1 MRFPNRTVVDCVNNS
16 KFYHNRKGHP
26 KFVDNLKNTL
36 KQKATN
42 LRIHSLVS
50 TSEAGSGHPT
60 TCLSAADIVSA
71 LFFHAMH
78 YDCDNAQN
86 PNNDRFVLSKGHA
99 APLLYAAY
107 AEAGIIPIDDLLTLR
122 QIDSILE
129 GHPTPRFDW
138 TEVATGSLGQG
149 LSLGL
154 GMALNGK
161 YLDKSDYRVYV
172 LLGDGEIAEGS
183 VWEAAALASYYKL
196 NNLIGI
202 IDVNA
207 LGQSQRTMYA
217 FDIDT
222 YCQRFDAFGW
232 QSIGIDGH
240 NYDEILPALDKAKT
254 STDKPTMI
262 IAKTFKGQ
270 GVSFLANEDNWHGK
284 AVPKGEELEKALAEL
299 GPLNTDIPLQI
310 EPPKP
315 IKTQTPIIKESVPPE
330 YAPDEEVATRGGYG
344 TGLAKLGDA
353 NPNVVALDGD
363 TKNSTYAEQFMKRYP
378 DRFFEMFIAEQNLVG
393 AGIGLAKRGKIPF
406 VSTFAAFLS
415 RAYDHIRMSAI
426 SQANIK
432 YAGSH
437 CGVSIGEDGPSQ
449 MGLED
454 LAMFRAIPG
463 AVVLYPSD
471 AVSAERLVA
480 EAAAHEGIVYLR
492 TSRPKT
498 AILYDANDSFPIGGS
513 KVVKK
518 SDRDKVTVVAA
529 GITLHEALKAHET
542 LSTEGISIRII
553 DVYSIKPIDAKTLI
567 SAAADTNNT
576 LITVEDHYPEG
587 GLGDAVLDAVA
598 TAGICVHKLA
608 VTGIPRSGK
617 PEELLELHGINA
629 NAIIQKVKDVV

>member
-1 MRFPNRTVVDCVNNS
+1 MET
-16 KFYHNRKGHP
+16 
-26 KFVDNLKNTL
+26 LKNFL

-42 LRIHSLVS
+42 LRIHSIIS

-71 LFFHAMH
+71 LFFHAMR
-78 YDCDNAQN
+78 YDRSEAQH
-86 PNNDRFVLSKGHA
+86 PNNDRFILSKGHA

-107 AEAGIIPIDDLLTLR
+107 AEAGIIPTEKLRTLR

-129 GHPTPRFDW
+129 GHPTPRFEW

-161 YLDKSDYRVYV
+161 YLDESDYRVYV
-172 LLGDGEIAEGS
+172 LLGDGETAEGG
-183 VWEAAALASYYKL
+183 VWEAAALASHYQL

-217 FDIDT
+217 FDVDT
-222 YCQRFDAFGW
+222 YCRRFEAFGW
-232 QSIGIDGH
+232 QTIGIDGH
-240 NYDEILPALDKAKT
+240 NFDEILPALAQAKA

-262 IAKTFKGQ
+262 VAKTFKGK
-270 GVSFLANEDNWHGK
+270 GVSFLEDADNWHGK
-284 AVPKGEELEKALAEL
+284 AVAKGEELDKALAEL
-299 GPLNTDIPLQI
+299 GPLHLDVPIQI
-310 EPPKP
+310 ESPPP
-315 IKTQTPIIKESVPPE
+315 IDKRVDQAVATECEPPD
-330 YAPDEEVATRGGYG
+330 YPAGEEVATRGGYG
-344 TGLAKLGDA
+344 IGLAKLGSV

-363 TKNSTYAEQFMKRYP
+363 TKNSTYAEQFMTLHPNRY
-378 DRFFEMFIAEQNLVG
+378 FEMFIAEQNLVG
-393 AGIGLAKRGKIPF
+393 AGIGLAKRRKIPF

-415 RAYDHIRMSAI
+415 RAYDQIRMSAI

-454 LAMFRAIPG
+454 IAMFRAIPE

-498 AILYDANDSFPIGGS
+498 AILYDADEGFPIGGS
-513 KVVKK
+513 KVIRQ
-518 SDRDKVTVVAA
+518 SDADKVTVVAA
-529 GITLHEALKAHET
+529 GVTLHEALKAHET
-542 LSTEGISIRII
+542 LAAEGIAIRVI
-553 DVYSIKPIDAKTLI
+553 DLYSIKPIDTEALK
-567 SAAADTNNT
+567 AAAVQTNNT

-598 TAGICVHKLA
+598 TEGVYVHKLA
-608 VTGIPRSGK
+608 VTGVPRSGK
-617 PEELLELHGINA
+617 PEELLEHHGISA
-629 NAIIQKVKDVV
+629 NSIVQKIKDIIAR

>member
-1 MRFPNRTVVDCVNNS
+1 
-16 KFYHNRKGHP
+16 
-26 KFVDNLKNTL
+26 
-36 KQKATN
+36 
-42 LRIHSLVS
+42 
-50 TSEAGSGHPT
+50 
-60 TCLSAADIVSA
+60 
-71 LFFHAMH
+71 
-78 YDCDNAQN
+78 
-86 PNNDRFVLSKGHA
+86 
-99 APLLYAAY
+99 
-107 AEAGIIPIDDLLTLR
+107 
-122 QIDSILE
+122 
-129 GHPTPRFDW
+129 
-138 TEVATGSLGQG
+138 
-149 LSLGL
+149 
-154 GMALNGK
+154 
-161 YLDKSDYRVYV
+161 
-172 LLGDGEIAEGS
+172 
-183 VWEAAALASYYKL
+183 
-196 NNLIGI
+196 
-202 IDVNA
+202 
-207 LGQSQRTMYA
+207 
-217 FDIDT
+217 
-222 YCQRFDAFGW
+222 
-232 QSIGIDGH
+232 
-240 NYDEILPALDKAKT
+240 
-254 STDKPTMI
+254 
-262 IAKTFKGQ
+262 
-270 GVSFLANEDNWHGK
+270 
-284 AVPKGEELEKALAEL
+284 
-299 GPLNTDIPLQI
+299 
-310 EPPKP
+310 
-315 IKTQTPIIKESVPPE
+315 
-330 YAPDEEVATRGGYG
+330 
-344 TGLAKLGDA
+344 
-353 NPNVVALDGD
+353 
-363 TKNSTYAEQFMKRYP
+363 MKRYP

-415 RAYDHIRMSAI
+415 LAYDHIRMSAI

-498 AILYDANDSFPIGGS
+498 SILYDANDSFPIGGS

-518 SDRDKVTVVAA
+518 SDQDKVTVVAA

-598 TAGICVHKLA
+598 TEGICVHKLA

-617 PEELLELHGINA
+617 PEELLELHRISA
-629 NAIIQKVKDVV
+629 NAIIQKVRDVI

>member
-1 MRFPNRTVVDCVNNS
+1 MDT
-16 KFYHNRKGHP
+16 
-26 KFVDNLKNTL
+26 LKNL
-36 KQKATN
+36 LEQKATN
-42 LRIHSLVS
+42 LRIHSIIS

-71 LFFHAMH
+71 LFFRAMR
-78 YDCDNAQN
+78 YDCADAQN
-86 PNNDRFVLSKGHA
+86 PNNDRFILSKGHA

-107 AEAGIIPIDDLLTLR
+107 AEAGIIPVDDLMTLR

-129 GHPTPRFDW
+129 GHPTPRFEW

-172 LLGDGEIAEGS
+172 LLGDGETAEGG
-183 VWEAAALASYYKL
+183 VWEAAALASHYQL
-196 NNLIGI
+196 DNLIGI
-202 IDVNA
+202 VDVNA

-222 YCQRFDAFGW
+222 YCKRFEAFGW
-232 QSIGIDGH
+232 QTIGIDGH
-240 NYDEILPALDKAKT
+240 DFDEILPALEKAKA

-262 IAKTFKGQ
+262 VAKTFKGK
-270 GVSFLANEDNWHGK
+270 GVSFLENEDNWHGK
-284 AVPKGEELEKALAEL
+284 PVPKGEELDKALAEL
-299 GPLNTDIPLQI
+299 GPLQTDIPLQI
-310 EPPKP
+310 ESPNPIDRQTAASTECEPPNYP
-315 IKTQTPIIKESVPPE
+315 S
-330 YAPDEEVATRGGYG
+330 DEEVATRGGYG
-344 TGLAKLGDA
+344 TGLAKLGTA

-363 TKNSTYAEQFMKRYP
+363 TKNSTYAEQFMELHP
-378 DRFFEMFIAEQNLVG
+378 NRFFEMFIAEQNLVG

-415 RAYDHIRMSAI
+415 RAYDQIRMSAI

-454 LAMFRAIPG
+454 IAMFRAIPES
-463 AVVLYPSD
+463 VVLYPSD
-471 AVSAERLVA
+471 AVAAERLVA
-480 EAAAHEGIVYLR
+480 EAAAHEGIVYIR

-498 AILYDANDSFPIGGS
+498 PILYSADESFSIGGC
-513 KVVKK
+513 KIVKQ
-518 SDRDKVTVVAA
+518 SSEDKVTVVTA
-529 GITLHEALKAHET
+529 GITLHETLKAHEE
-542 LSTEGISIRII
+542 LAVEGIAIRII
-553 DVYSIKPIDAKTLI
+553 DLYCIKPIDTETLL
-567 SAAADTNNT
+567 AAASETNNT

-598 TAGICVHKLA
+598 TNGVHVHKLA

-617 PEELLELHGINA
+617 PDELLEHHGISA
-629 NAIIQKVKDVV
+629 NAIVQKVKEVV

>member
-1 MRFPNRTVVDCVNNS
+1 MET
-16 KFYHNRKGHP
+16 
-26 KFVDNLKNTL
+26 LKNFL

-42 LRIHSLVS
+42 LRIHSIIS

-71 LFFHAMH
+71 LFFHAMR
-78 YDCDNAQN
+78 YDCSDAQN
-86 PNNDRFVLSKGHA
+86 PNNDRFILSKGHA

-107 AEAGIIPIDDLLTLR
+107 AEAGIIPTEQLPTLR

-129 GHPTPRFDW
+129 GHPTPRFEW

-161 YLDKSDYRVYV
+161 YLDASDYRVYV
-172 LLGDGEIAEGS
+172 LLGDGETAEGA
-183 VWEAAALASYYKL
+183 VWEAAALASHYQL

-202 IDVNA
+202 VDVNA

-217 FDIDT
+217 FDVDT
-222 YCQRFDAFGW
+222 YCKRFEAFGW
-232 QSIGIDGH
+232 QTIGIDGH
-240 NYDEILPALDKAKT
+240 NFDEILSALAQAKT
-254 STDKPTMI
+254 STNKPTMI
-262 IAKTFKGQ
+262 VAKTFKGK
-270 GVSFLANEDNWHGK
+270 GVSFLENADNWHGK
-284 AVPKGEELEKALAEL
+284 AVAKGEELDKALAEL
-299 GPLNTDIPLQI
+299 GPLNVGDPVQI
-310 EPPKP
+310 ESPQPAGEHAERAAPTECEPPDYP
-315 IKTQTPIIKESVPPE
+315 S
-330 YAPDEEVATRGGYG
+330 DEDVATRSGYG
-344 TGLAKLGDA
+344 IGLAKLGGV

-363 TKNSTYAEQFMKRYP
+363 TKNSTYAEQFMERYP
-378 DRFFEMFIAEQNLVG
+378 NRYFEMFIAEQNLVG

-415 RAYDHIRMSAI
+415 RAYDQIRMSAI

-454 LAMFRAIPG
+454 IAMFRAIPE
-463 AVVLYPSD
+463 AVVFYPSD

-498 AILYDANDSFPIGGS
+498 PILYDADESFHIGGS
-513 KVVKK
+513 KVVQQ
-518 SDRDKVTVVAA
+518 SNEDSVTVVAA
-529 GITLHEALKAHET
+529 GVTVHEALEAHST
-542 LSTEGISIRII
+542 LAAEGIAIRVI
-553 DVYSIKPIDAKTLI
+553 DLYSIKPVD
-567 SAAADTNNT
+567 AAALKAAAAETNNT

-598 TAGICVHKLA
+598 TADVYVHKLA
-608 VTGIPRSGK
+608 VTRMPRSGK
-617 PEELLELHGINA
+617 PEELLEHHGISA
-629 NAIIQKVKDVV
+629 NAIVQKVKDIIAQ

>member
-1 MRFPNRTVVDCVNNS
+1 MD
-16 KFYHNRKGHP
+16 
-26 KFVDNLKNTL
+26 TL
-36 KQKATN
+36 KKLLEQKATN
-42 LRIHSLVS
+42 LRIHSITS

-71 LFFHAMH
+71 LFFHAMR
-78 YDCDNAQN
+78 YDCTDAQN
-86 PNNDRFVLSKGHA
+86 PNNDRFILSKGHA

-107 AEAGIIPIDDLLTLR
+107 AEAGIISVDDLATLR

-129 GHPTPRFDW
+129 GHPTPRFEW

-172 LLGDGEIAEGS
+172 LLGDGETAEGG
-183 VWEAAALASYYKL
+183 VWEAAALASHYKL

-202 IDVNA
+202 VDVNA

-222 YCQRFDAFGW
+222 YCQRFEAFGW
-232 QSIGIDGH
+232 QTMGIDGH
-240 NYDEILPALDKAKT
+240 DFDEILPALEKAKA
-254 STDKPTMI
+254 STEKPTMI
-262 IAKTFKGQ
+262 VAKTYKGK
-270 GVSFLANEDNWHGK
+270 GVSFLENEDNWHGK
-284 AVPKGEELEKALAEL
+284 AVEKGEQLDKALVEL
-299 GPLNTDIPLQI
+299 GPLHTNIPIQI
-310 EPPKP
+310 
-315 IKTQTPIIKESVPPE
+315 QTPNPIDNQASTVTACEPPE
-330 YAPDEEVATRGGYG
+330 YVSDEEVATRGGYG
-344 TGLAKLGDA
+344 IGLAKLGKA

-363 TKNSTYAEQFMKRYP
+363 TKNSTYSEQFMESYP

-393 AGIGLAKRGKIPF
+393 AGIGLAKRGKIPY

-415 RAYDHIRMSAI
+415 RGYDQIRMSAI

-471 AVSAERLVA
+471 AVAAERLVA
-480 EAAAHEGIVYLR
+480 EAAAHEGIVYIR

-498 AILYDANDSFPIGGS
+498 AILYDATDSFPIGGC
-513 KVVKK
+513 KVVKQG
-518 SDRDKVTVVAA
+518 DNDKVTVVTA
-529 GITLHEALKAHET
+529 GVTLHEALKAHEI
-542 LSTEGISIRII
+542 LAAEGIAIRVI
-553 DVYSIKPIDAKTLI
+553 DLYSIKPVDTEALLT
-567 SAAADTNNT
+567 AAAETNNAI
-576 LITVEDHYPEG
+576 ITVEDHYPEG

-598 TAGICVHKLA
+598 TEDVRVHKLA

-617 PEELLELHGINA
+617 PDELLELHGISA
-629 NAIIQKVKDVV
+629 NAIVQKVKAIVC

>member
-1 MRFPNRTVVDCVNNS
+1 MET
-16 KFYHNRKGHP
+16 
-26 KFVDNLKNTL
+26 LKNTL

-42 LRIHSLVS
+42 LRIHSITA

-71 LFFHAMH
+71 LFFHAMR
-78 YDCDNAQN
+78 YDTNDAQN
-86 PNNDRFVLSKGHA
+86 PNNDRFILSKGHA

-107 AEAGIIPIDDLLTLR
+107 AEAGILPTEKLCTLR

-129 GHPTPRFDW
+129 GHPTPRFAW

-161 YLDKSDYRVYV
+161 YLDQSDYRVYV
-172 LLGDGEIAEGS
+172 LLGDGETAEGG
-183 VWEAAALASYYKL
+183 VWEAAALASHYRL

-202 IDVNA
+202 VDVNA

-222 YCQRFDAFGW
+222 YCQRFEAFGW
-232 QSIGIDGH
+232 HTIGIDGH
-240 NYDEILPALDKAKT
+240 NFDEILPALDRAKA
-254 STDKPTMI
+254 STENPTMI
-262 IAKTFKGQ
+262 VAKTFKGK
-270 GVSFLANEDNWHGK
+270 GVSFLENEDNWHGK
-284 AVPKGEELEKALAEL
+284 ALAKGEDLDKALAEL
-299 GPLNTDIPLQI
+299 GTLHLDIPVQI
-310 EPPKP
+310 EPPTPTVVSRGDVILK
-315 IKTQTPIIKESVPPE
+315 KTPNKNPLQTELEPPD
-330 YAPDEEVATRGGYG
+330 YPPDEEVATRGGYG
-344 TGLAKLGDA
+344 TGLAKLGTA
-353 NPNVVALDGD
+353 NRNVVALDGD
-363 TKNSTYAEQFMKRYP
+363 TKNSTYAEQFMNLHPERY
-378 DRFFEMFIAEQNLVG
+378 FEMFIAEQNLVG

-415 RAYDHIRMSAI
+415 RAYDQIRMSAI

-437 CGVSIGEDGPSQ
+437 CGISIGEDGPSQ

-454 LAMFRAIPG
+454 IAMFRAIPG
-463 AVVLYPSD
+463 ALVFYPSD

-480 EAAAHEGIVYLR
+480 EAAAHDGIVYIR

-498 AILYDANDSFPIGGS
+498 PILYDTDEKFPVGGCKIIRQS
-513 KVVKK
+513 
-518 SDRDKVTVVAA
+518 SEDALTVVAA
-529 GITLHEALKAHET
+529 GITVHEALKAHQLLAT
-542 LSTEGISIRII
+542 AGIAIRVI
-553 DVYSIKPIDAKTLI
+553 DLYSIKPVDAEALKA
-567 SAAADTNNT
+567 AAADTNKT

-587 GLGDAVLDAVA
+587 GLGDAVLDALA
-598 TAGICVHKLA
+598 TEDICVHKLA

-617 PEELLELHGINA
+617 PEELLEHHGISA
-629 NAIIQKVKDVV
+629 NAIVQKVKDIIAI

>member
-1 MRFPNRTVVDCVNNS
+1 MD
-16 KFYHNRKGHP
+16 
-26 KFVDNLKNTL
+26 TL
-36 KQKATN
+36 KKHLKHRATN
-42 LRIHSLVS
+42 LRIHSILS

-60 TCLSAADIVSA
+60 TCLSAADIVA
-71 LFFHAMH
+71 AIFFHAMR
-78 YDCDNAQN
+78 YDTNNAQN
-86 PNNDRFVLSKGHA
+86 PNNDRFILSKGHA

-107 AEAGIIPIDDLLTLR
+107 AEAGIIPTEDLLTLR

-129 GHPTPRFDW
+129 GHPTPRFEW

-161 YLDKSDYRVYV
+161 YLDKLDYRVFV
-172 LLGDGEIAEGS
+172 LLGDGETAEGG
-183 VWEAAALASYYKL
+183 VWEAAALASHYKL

-202 IDVNA
+202 VDVNA

-222 YCQRFDAFGW
+222 YCKRFESFGW

-240 NYDEILPALDKAKT
+240 DYDEILTALDKADA

-262 IAKTFKGQ
+262 VAKTHKGK
-270 GVSFLANEDNWHGK
+270 GVSFLADEDNWHGK
-284 AVPKGEELEKALAEL
+284 ALEKGEQLDNALAEL
-299 GPLNTDIPLQI
+299 GPLHTDIPTQI
-310 EPPKP
+310 KPPNQTNIQNGNIKPVEVEPPDY
-315 IKTQTPIIKESVPPE
+315 SS
-330 YAPDEEVATRGGYG
+330 DDEVATRGGYG
-344 TGLAKLGDA
+344 TGLAKLGTA

-363 TKNSTYAEQFMKRYP
+363 TKNSTYAEQFMDLHP
-378 DRFFEMFIAEQNLVG
+378 DRYFEMFIAEQNLVG

-415 RAYDHIRMSAI
+415 RAYDQIRMSAI

-454 LAMFRAIPG
+454 IAMFRAIPG

-480 EAAAHEGIVYLR
+480 AAADHEGIVYIR

-498 AILYDANDSFPIGGS
+498 EILYDATAEFPIGGC
-513 KVVKK
+513 KVVREN
-518 SDRDKVTVVAA
+518 SDDKVTIVTA
-529 GITLHEALKAHET
+529 GVTLHEALKAYET
-542 LSTEGISIRII
+542 LKSEGIYVRLI
-553 DVYSIKPIDAKTLI
+553 DLYSIKPLDSETLI
-567 SAAADTNNT
+567 SAAENTNNT
-576 LITVEDHYPEG
+576 LITIEDHYPEG

-598 TAGICVHKLA
+598 TKGISVHKLA
-608 VTGIPRSGK
+608 VNGIPKSGK
-617 PEELLELHGINA
+617 PEELLELYGISA
-629 NAIIQKVKDVV
+629 NPIIQTVKEII

>member
-1 MRFPNRTVVDCVNNS
+1 MD
-16 KFYHNRKGHP
+16 
-26 KFVDNLKNTL
+26 TL
-36 KQKATN
+36 KQLLEQKAAN
-42 LRIHSLVS
+42 LRIHSILS

-71 LFFHAMH
+71 LFFHAMR
-78 YDCDNAQN
+78 YDTADAQN
-86 PNNDRFVLSKGHA
+86 PNNDRFILSKGHA
-99 APLLYAAY
+99 APLLYGAY
-107 AEAGIIPIDDLLTLR
+107 AEAGIIPVDDLKTLR
-122 QIDSILE
+122 EIDSILE
-129 GHPTPRFDW
+129 GHPTPRFEW

-172 LLGDGEIAEGS
+172 LLGDGETAEGG
-183 VWEAAALASYYKL
+183 VWEAAALASHYQL

-202 IDVNA
+202 VDVNA
-207 LGQSQRTMYA
+207 QGQSQRTMYA

-222 YCQRFDAFGW
+222 YCKRFDAFGW
-232 QSIGIDGH
+232 QAIGIDGH
-240 NYDEILPALDKAKT
+240 DFDEILPALEQAKH

-262 IAKTFKGQ
+262 VAKTYKGK
-270 GVSFLANEDNWHGK
+270 GVSFLENEDNWHGK
-284 AVPKGEELEKALAEL
+284 AVPKGEELDKALAEL
-299 GPLNTDIPLQI
+299 GALNTDNSVQI
-310 EPPKP
+310 EGPNPINIQSTTPTACEPPSY
-315 IKTQTPIIKESVPPE
+315 QS
-330 YAPDEEVATRGGYG
+330 DDEVATRGGYG
-344 TGLAKLGDA
+344 IGLAKLGTA

-363 TKNSTYAEQFMKRYP
+363 TKNSTYAEQFMHLHP

-454 LAMFRAIPG
+454 IAMFRAIPG
-463 AVVLYPSD
+463 SVVLYPSD

-480 EAAAHEGIVYLR
+480 EAAAHEGIVYIR

-498 AILYDANDSFPIGGS
+498 AILYDADDEFPIGGS

-518 SDRDKVTVVAA
+518 SADDRVTVVAA
-529 GITLHEALKAHET
+529 GVTLHEALKASEI
-542 LSTEGISIRII
+542 LAADGIAIRII
-553 DVYSIKPIDAKTLI
+553 DLYSVKPIDAEALI
-567 SAAADTNNT
+567 SAAAETNNT

-598 TAGICVHKLA
+598 THDVYVHKLA

-617 PEELLELHGINA
+617 PDELLEHHGISTNG
-629 NAIIQKVKDVV
+629 IVEKVKDVV

>member
-1 MRFPNRTVVDCVNNS
+1 ME
-16 KFYHNRKGHP
+16 
-26 KFVDNLKNTL
+26 NLNHFLT
-36 KQKATN
+36 QKANN

-71 LFFHAMH
+71 LFFHAMR
-78 YDCDNAQN
+78 YEPNDAQH
-86 PNNDRFVLSKGHA
+86 PNNDRFILSKGHA

-107 AEAGIIPIDDLLTLR
+107 AEAGIIETEALLTLR

-183 VWEAAALASYYKL
+183 VWEAAALASHYRL

-202 IDVNA
+202 VDVNA

-217 FDIDT
+217 FDIET
-222 YCQRFDAFGW
+222 YCRRFEAFGW
-232 QSIGIDGH
+232 NAIGIDGH
-240 NYDEILPALDKAKT
+240 DFDDILRALTQAQA

-262 IAKTFKGQ
+262 VAKTFKGK
-270 GVSFLANEDNWHGK
+270 GVSSLENADNWHGK
-284 AVPKGEELEKALAEL
+284 AVPKGEELDKALQEL
-299 GPLNTDIPLQI
+299 GPLTDDKPQI
-310 EPPKP
+310 ASPTAFDAPVRALSTRAEAPA
-315 IKTQTPIIKESVPPE
+315 
-330 YAPDEEVATRGGYG
+330 YHPDEEVATRGGYG
-344 TGLAKLGDA
+344 TGLAKLGAA

-363 TKNSTYAEQFMKRYP
+363 TKNSTYAEQFMERYP
-378 DRFFEMFIAEQNLVG
+378 NRYFEMFIAEQNLVG

-415 RAYDHIRMSAI
+415 RAYDQVRMSAI
-426 SQANIK
+426 SRANIK
-432 YAGSH
+432 YVGSH

-454 LAMFRAIPG
+454 IAMFRAIPD

-471 AVSAERLVA
+471 AVAAERLVA
-480 EAAAHEGIVYLR
+480 EAAAYEGIVYIR
-492 TSRPKT
+492 TSRPQT
-498 AILYDANDSFPIGGS
+498 PILYPNEAQFPIGGS
-513 KVVKK
+513 KVVRA
-518 SDRDKVTVVAA
+518 SENDSVTVVAA
-529 GITLHEALKAHET
+529 GVTLHEALKAHDA
-542 LSTEGISIRII
+542 LRDEGIHIRVI
-553 DVYSIKPIDAKTLI
+553 DVYSLKPIDAAALRK
-567 SAAADTNNT
+567 AAAETNGI
-576 LITVEDHYPEG
+576 LITAEDHYPEG
-587 GLGDAVLDAVA
+587 GLGDAVLEAVA
-598 TAGICVHKLA
+598 TEGIRVHKLA
-608 VTGIPRSGK
+608 VTGMPRSGK
-617 PEELLELHGINA
+617 PEELLERHGISANA
-629 NAIIQKVKDVV
+629 NVQKVKDIG

>member
-1 MRFPNRTVVDCVNNS
+1 MET
-16 KFYHNRKGHP
+16 
-26 KFVDNLKNTL
+26 LKNFL

-42 LRIHSLVS
+42 LRIHSIIS

-71 LFFHAMH
+71 LFFHAMR
-78 YDCDNAQN
+78 YDCSDAQN
-86 PNNDRFVLSKGHA
+86 PNNDRFILSKGHA

-107 AEAGIIPIDDLLTLR
+107 AEAGIIPTEKLRTLR

-129 GHPTPRFDW
+129 GHPTPRFEW

-161 YLDKSDYRVYV
+161 YLDESDYRVYV
-172 LLGDGEIAEGS
+172 LLGDGETVEGG
-183 VWEAAALASYYKL
+183 VWEAAALASHYQL

-202 IDVNA
+202 VDVNA

-217 FDIDT
+217 FDVDT
-222 YCQRFDAFGW
+222 YCKRFEAFGW
-232 QSIGIDGH
+232 QTIGIDGH
-240 NYDEILPALDKAKT
+240 NFDEILPALAQAKA

-262 IAKTFKGQ
+262 VAKTFKGK
-270 GVSFLANEDNWHGK
+270 GVSFLEDADNWHGK
-284 AVPKGEELEKALAEL
+284 AVAKGEELDKALDEL
-299 GPLNTDIPLQI
+299 GPLHLDVPIQI
-310 EPPKP
+310 ESPPP
-315 IKTQTPIIKESVPPE
+315 IDESVDRAVATECEPPD
-330 YAPDEEVATRGGYG
+330 YPSGEEVATRGGYG
-344 TGLAKLGDA
+344 IGLAKLGSV

-363 TKNSTYAEQFMKRYP
+363 TKNSTYAEQFMELYPNRY
-378 DRFFEMFIAEQNLVG
+378 FEMFIAEQNLVG
-393 AGIGLAKRGKIPF
+393 TGIGLAKRGKIPF

-415 RAYDHIRMSAI
+415 RAYDQIRMSAI

-454 LAMFRAIPG
+454 IAMFRAIPE

-480 EAAAHEGIVYLR
+480 GAAAHEGIVYLR

-498 AILYDANDSFPIGGS
+498 AILYDADESFPIGGS
-513 KVVKK
+513 KVVRQ
-518 SDRDKVTVVAA
+518 SSEDKVTVVAA
-529 GITLHEALKAHET
+529 GVTLHEALEAHGT
-542 LSTEGISIRII
+542 LAAEGIAIRVI
-553 DVYSIKPIDAKTLI
+553 DLYSIKPIDTEALK
-567 SAAADTNNT
+567 AAAVQTNNT

-598 TAGICVHKLA
+598 TEGVYVHKLA
-608 VTGIPRSGK
+608 VTGVSRSGK
-617 PEELLELHGINA
+617 PEELLEYHGISA
-629 NAIIQKVKDVV
+629 NAIVQKVKEITAR

>member
-1 MRFPNRTVVDCVNNS
+1 MDT
-16 KFYHNRKGHP
+16 
-26 KFVDNLKNTL
+26 LKNLL

-42 LRIHSLVS
+42 LRIHSIIS

-71 LFFHAMH
+71 LFFHAMR
-78 YDCDNAQN
+78 YDCADAQN
-86 PNNDRFVLSKGHA
+86 PNNDRFILSKGHA

-107 AEAGIIPIDDLLTLR
+107 AEAGIIPSDDLLTLR

-129 GHPTPRFDW
+129 GHPTPRFEW

-154 GMALNGK
+154 GIALNGK

-172 LLGDGEIAEGS
+172 LLGDGETAEGG
-183 VWEAAALASYYKL
+183 VWEAAALASHYQL

-202 IDVNA
+202 VDVNA

-222 YCQRFDAFGW
+222 YCKRFEAFGW
-232 QSIGIDGH
+232 QTIGIDGH
-240 NYDEILPALDKAKT
+240 DFDEILPALEQAKT

-262 IAKTFKGQ
+262 VAKTFKGK
-270 GVSFLANEDNWHGK
+270 GVSFMEDGDNWHGK
-284 AVPKGEELEKALAEL
+284 AVPKGEQLDKVLAEL
-299 GPLNTDIPLQI
+299 GPLQTDIPLQI
-310 EPPKP
+310 ETPNLVEKQITTPKECEPPNYP
-315 IKTQTPIIKESVPPE
+315 S
-330 YAPDEEVATRGGYG
+330 DEEVATRGGYG
-344 TGLAKLGDA
+344 TGLAKLGTA
-353 NPNVVALDGD
+353 NPNVVVLDGD
-363 TKNSTYAEQFMKRYP
+363 TKNSTYAEQFMELHP

-415 RAYDHIRMSAI
+415 RAYDQIRMSAI

-454 LAMFRAIPG
+454 IAMFRAIPE

-471 AVSAERLVA
+471 AVATERLVA
-480 EAAAHEGIVYLR
+480 EAAAHEGIVYIR

-498 AILYDANDSFPIGGS
+498 PILYDTDESFPIGGC
-513 KVVKK
+513 KVIRE
-518 SDRDKVTVVAA
+518 SSEDKVTVVAA
-529 GITLHEALKAHET
+529 GVTLHETLKAHEI
-542 LSTEGISIRII
+542 LSAEGIAIRII
-553 DVYSIKPIDAKTLI
+553 DLYCVKPIDTETLLA
-567 SAAADTNNT
+567 SAAETNNT
-576 LITVEDHYPEG
+576 LITVEDHYSEG
-587 GLGDAVLDAVA
+587 GLGDAVLGAVA
-598 TAGICVHKLA
+598 ANGVNVHKLA

-617 PEELLELHGINA
+617 PDELLERHGISA
-629 NAIIQKVKDVV
+629 NAIVQKVKDIV

>member
-1 MRFPNRTVVDCVNNS
+1 M
-16 KFYHNRKGHP
+16 
-26 KFVDNLKNTL
+26 DNLKNTL

>member
-1 MRFPNRTVVDCVNNS
+1 MET
-16 KFYHNRKGHP
+16 
-26 KFVDNLKNTL
+26 LKNFL

-42 LRIHSLVS
+42 LRIHSIIS

-71 LFFHAMH
+71 LFFHAMR
-78 YDCDNAQN
+78 YDTADAQN
-86 PNNDRFVLSKGHA
+86 PNNDRFILSKGHA

-107 AEAGIIPIDDLLTLR
+107 AEAGIIPTEKLRTLR

-129 GHPTPRFDW
+129 GHPTPRFEW

-161 YLDKSDYRVYV
+161 YLDASDYRVYV
-172 LLGDGEIAEGS
+172 LLGDGETAEGG
-183 VWEAAALASYYKL
+183 VWEAAALASHYKL

-202 IDVNA
+202 VDVNA

-222 YCQRFDAFGW
+222 YCQRFEAFGW
-232 QSIGIDGH
+232 QTIGIDGH
-240 NYDEILPALDKAKT
+240 DLDEILPALDQAKA
-254 STDKPTMI
+254 STEKPTMI
-262 IAKTFKGQ
+262 VAKTFKGK
-270 GVSFLANEDNWHGK
+270 GVSFLENADNWHGK
-284 AVPKGEELEKALAEL
+284 ALAQGEELDKALAEL
-299 GPLNTDIPLQI
+299 GPLQLNLSTQI
-310 EPPKP
+310 ESPSAIVVNGDRSIGTECEPPDYP
-315 IKTQTPIIKESVPPE
+315 
-330 YAPDEEVATRGGYG
+330 PDEEMATRSGYG
-344 TGLAKLGDA
+344 VGLAKLGSV
-353 NPNVVALDGD
+353 NPSVVALDGD
-363 TKNSTYAEQFMKRYP
+363 TKNSTYAEQFMELHPNRY
-378 DRFFEMFIAEQNLVG
+378 FEMFIAEQNLVG

-415 RAYDHIRMSAI
+415 RAYDQIRMSAI

-454 LAMFRAIPG
+454 IAMFRAIPG
-463 AVVLYPSD
+463 AAVLYPSD
-471 AVSAERLVA
+471 AVAAERLVA

-498 AILYDANDSFPIGGS
+498 ALLYDAAESFPIGGC
-513 KVVKK
+513 KVIRK
-518 SDRDKVTVVAA
+518 SGEDKVTVVAA
-529 GITLHEALKAHET
+529 GVALHEALKAHEV
-542 LSTEGISIRII
+542 LAQDGIAIRVI
-553 DVYSIKPIDAKTLI
+553 DLYSIKPIDAEALQT
-567 SAAADTNNT
+567 AASETNNT

-598 TAGICVHKLA
+598 TQGVYVHKLA
-608 VTGIPRSGK
+608 VTGMPRSGK
-617 PEELLELHGINA
+617 PEELLEYHGISA
-629 NAIIQKVKDVV
+629 NAIVQKVKELKL

>member
-1 MRFPNRTVVDCVNNS
+1 MDT
-16 KFYHNRKGHP
+16 
-26 KFVDNLKNTL
+26 LKNLL
-36 KQKATN
+36 KRKATN
-42 LRIHSLVS
+42 LRIHSILS

-71 LFFHAMH
+71 LFFHVMR
-78 YDCDNAQN
+78 YDCADAQN
-86 PNNDRFVLSKGHA
+86 PNNDRFILSKGHA

-107 AEAGIIPIDDLLTLR
+107 AEAGIMPTDALLTLR

-172 LLGDGEIAEGS
+172 LIGDGETVEGG
-183 VWEAAALASYYKL
+183 VWEAAALASHYKL

-207 LGQSQRTMYA
+207 LGQSQRTMYTH
-217 FDIDT
+217 DIDT
-222 YCQRFDAFGW
+222 YCSRFEAFGW
-232 QSIGIDGH
+232 QTIGIDGH
-240 NYDEILPALDKAKT
+240 DYDEILPALEKAKT

-262 IAKTFKGQ
+262 VAKTYKGK
-270 GVSFLANEDNWHGK
+270 GVSFLENEDNWHGK
-284 AVPKGEELEKALAEL
+284 AVPKGEDLDKVLAEL
-299 GPLNTDIPLQI
+299 GPLYTDVPIQI
-310 EPPKP
+310 ESPNP
-315 IKTQTPIIKESVPPE
+315 IENQSSPIIACEPPE

-344 TGLAKLGDA
+344 IGLAKLGAA

-363 TKNSTYAEQFMKRYP
+363 TKNSTYAEQFMERFP

-454 LAMFRAIPG
+454 IAMFRAIPES
-463 AVVLYPSD
+463 VVLYPSD
-471 AVSAERLVA
+471 AIAAERLVA
-480 EAAAHEGIVYLR
+480 EAAAHQGIVYIR

-498 AILYDANDSFPIGGS
+498 AILYDATDTFPIGGCKIVRQS
-513 KVVKK
+513 TE
-518 SDRDKVTVVAA
+518 DKVTIVTA
-529 GITLHEALKAHET
+529 GVTLHEAIKAHDILAED
-542 LSTEGISIRII
+542 GINVRII
-553 DVYSIKPIDAKTLI
+553 DVYSIKPIDMETIL
-567 SAAADTNNT
+567 SAASETNNT

-598 TAGICVHKLA
+598 TSDVHVHKLA

-617 PEELLELHGINA
+617 PEELLELHGISA
-629 NAIIQKVKDVV
+629 NAIAQKVKDVV

>member
-1 MRFPNRTVVDCVNNS
+1 M
-16 KFYHNRKGHP
+16 
-26 KFVDNLKNTL
+26 DNLKNIL

-71 LFFHAMH
+71 LFFHAMR

-86 PNNDRFVLSKGHA
+86 PNNDRFILSKGHA

-107 AEAGIIPIDDLLTLR
+107 AEAGIIPTDDLLTLR

-172 LLGDGEIAEGS
+172 LLGDGETAEGG
-183 VWEAAALASYYKL
+183 VWEAAALASHYKL
-196 NNLIGI
+196 DNLIGI

-217 FDIDT
+217 FDIET
-222 YCQRFDAFGW
+222 YCQRFEAFGW
-232 QSIGIDGH
+232 QTIGIDGH
-240 NYDEILPALDKAKT
+240 DYDEILPALAKAKA

-262 IAKTFKGQ
+262 VAKTFKGQ
-270 GVSFLANEDNWHGK
+270 GVSFLADEDNWHGK
-284 AVPKGEELEKALAEL
+284 AVPKGEELDKALAEL
-299 GPLNTDIPLQI
+299 GPLDTDIPLQI

-315 IKTQTPIIKESVPPE
+315 VKKQVSNIKECVPPE
-330 YAPDEEVATRGGYG
+330 YEPDEEVATRGGYG
-344 TGLAKLGDA
+344 TGLAKLGAA

-363 TKNSTYAEQFMKRYP
+363 TKNSTYAEQFMKLYP

-415 RAYDHIRMSAI
+415 RAYDQIRMSAI

-454 LAMFRAIPG
+454 IAMFRAIPNG
-463 AVVLYPSD
+463 VVLYPSD

-480 EAAAHEGIVYLR
+480 EAATHEGIVYLR

-498 AILYDANDSFPIGGS
+498 PILYGADESFPIGGS
-513 KVVKK
+513 KIVKK
-518 SDRDKVTVVAA
+518 SDQDKVTIVTA
-529 GITLHEALKAHET
+529 GVTLHEALKAHET
-542 LSTEGISIRII
+542 LNAEGVSIRIV
-553 DVYSIKPIDAKTLI
+553 DLYSIKPIDTKTLL

-576 LITVEDHYPEG
+576 IITVEDHYPEG
-587 GLGDAVLDAVA
+587 GLGDAVLDAVS
-598 TAGICVHKLA
+598 TEGISVHKLA

-617 PEELLELHGINA
+617 PDELLELHGISA
-629 NAIIQKVKDVV
+629 NAIIQKVKSIA

>member
-1 MRFPNRTVVDCVNNS
+1 MDT
-16 KFYHNRKGHP
+16 
-26 KFVDNLKNTL
+26 LKNL
-36 KQKATN
+36 LEQKATN
-42 LRIHSLVS
+42 LRIHSIIS

-71 LFFHAMH
+71 LFFHAMR
-78 YDCDNAQN
+78 YDCADAKN
-86 PNNDRFVLSKGHA
+86 PNNDRFILSKGHA

-172 LLGDGEIAEGS
+172 LLGDGETAEGG
-183 VWEAAALASYYKL
+183 VWEAAALASHYQL

-202 IDVNA
+202 VDVNA

-222 YCQRFDAFGW
+222 YCRRFEAFGW
-232 QSIGIDGH
+232 QTIGIDGH
-240 NYDEILPALDKAKT
+240 DFDEILPALEKAKA

-262 IAKTFKGQ
+262 VAKTFKGK
-270 GVSFLANEDNWHGK
+270 GVSFLENEDNWHGK
-284 AVPKGEELEKALAEL
+284 AVAKGEQLDKALAEL
-299 GPLNTDIPLQI
+299 GPLQTDIPLQI
-310 EPPKP
+310 ESPNP
-315 IKTQTPIIKESVPPE
+315 INKQISTATTCEPPE
-330 YAPDEEVATRGGYG
+330 YASDAEVATRGGYG
-344 TGLAKLGDA
+344 TGLAKLGTA

-363 TKNSTYAEQFMKRYP
+363 TKNSTYAEQFMTLHP
-378 DRFFEMFIAEQNLVG
+378 NRFFEMFIAEQNLVG

-415 RAYDHIRMSAI
+415 RAYDQIRMSAI

-454 LAMFRAIPG
+454 IAMFRAIPG

-471 AVSAERLVA
+471 AVAAERLVA
-480 EAAAHEGIVYLR
+480 EAAAHEGIVYIR

-498 AILYDANDSFPIGGS
+498 AILYDTDESFPIGGS
-513 KVVKK
+513 KVVRE
-518 SDRDKVTVVAA
+518 SGEDKVTVVAA
-529 GITLHEALKAHET
+529 GVTLHEVLKAQEVLT
-542 LSTEGISIRII
+542 AEGIAIRVI
-553 DVYSIKPIDAKTLI
+553 DLYSVKPIDTEALL
-567 SAAADTNNT
+567 AAASETNDTI
-576 LITVEDHYPEG
+576 ITVEDHYPEG

-598 TAGICVHKLA
+598 TKGIRVHKLA

-617 PEELLELHGINA
+617 PDELLELHGISA
-629 NAIIQKVKDVV
+629 NAIVQKVKDIV